1 MFCARAYRTISRLP
15 PTDYGTW
22 LRGQDLHLRRHA
34 PNRAAEAIALTR
46 ASDRLA
52 RFPKRAH
59 RIHTRGLGEAV
70 PYAQNAQVL
79 LCPAQTPQEL
89 AIVSHQVLDFSICLD
104 FPEGCIRVRR

>member
-46 ASDRLA
+46 VSDQLVRSPA
-52 RFPKRAH
+52 QAP
-59 RIHTRGLGEAV
+59 RIHTRELGGVVLREQTVPAPPIPKQTRGSRVTALHADLCALVAANSPEA
-70 PYAQNAQVL
+70 
-79 LCPAQTPQEL
+79 C
-89 AIVSHQVLDFSICLD
+89 
-104 FPEGCIRVRR
+104 